1 MVLVFPFPHKNPYGE
16 AVISAL
22 NMPIETVN
30 GFHYLGIFALLL
42 FFAGLYFLA
51 KALKKYHIR
60 YILLAVIL
68 TMVLPMF
75 LVNSFQK
82 TLATGIYAIS
92 YEENTSNCRFETID
106 ENTLR
111 GKCELTFENHSK
123 NEVQFAIT
131 FYDRYP
137 FEEDRQMISLMKK
150 GAPYKVAIKGK
161 ARKLITVE
169 TDIDISK
176 MENHIDGGEAREVNI
191 IIVQGKKK
199 RNL

>member
-1 MVLVFPFPHKNPYGE
+1 MRDFC
-16 AVISAL
+16 IAL
-22 NMPIETVN
+22 I
-30 GFHYLGIFALLL
+30 LCS
-42 FFAGLYFLA
+42 LYFLA

-131 FYDRYP
+131 FTIDTHLKKQTNDIAD
-137 FEEDRQMISLMKK
+137 EE
-150 GAPYKVAIKGK
+150 
-161 ARKLITVE
+161 
-169 TDIDISK
+169 
-176 MENHIDGGEAREVNI
+176 GGTI
-191 IIVQGKKK
+191 
-199 RNL
+199 